1 MTLLQKMKRL
11 SLLFLIF
18 LLAISACKK
27 DDKFVNATIRD
38 ESLPLAGCGWLIEIN
53 SEFYSPKNL
62 PDEFKVG
69 DMEVEIKYDELN
81 SKAFCQMHPD
91 GLDEISINEIRD

>member
-1 MTLLQKMKRL
+1 MKRL
-11 SLLFLIF
+11 SLLFLVC

-38 ESLPLAGCGWLIEIN
+38 ESGPLAGCGWLVEIN
-53 SEFYSPKNL
+53 SAYYSPKNL

-69 DMEVEIKYDELN
+69 GLEVEIKYDELA
-81 SKAFCQMHPD
+81 SKAYCQLHPD
-91 GLDEISINEIRD
+91 GLNEISINEIRE